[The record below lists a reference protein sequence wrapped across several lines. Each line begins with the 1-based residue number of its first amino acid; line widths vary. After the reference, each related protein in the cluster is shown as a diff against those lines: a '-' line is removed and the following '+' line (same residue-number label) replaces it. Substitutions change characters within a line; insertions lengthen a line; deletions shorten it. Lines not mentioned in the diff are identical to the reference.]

1 MQKIYTKSEL
11 APPQSSGM
19 KAVSL
24 YALLPEDLYVKVT
37 TSEETVRCFVSDPMA
52 LDYVKQLMSHLP
64 VSTVF
69 TTL

>member
-24 YALLPEDLYVKVT
+24 YAQVPEDLYVKVT
-37 TSEETVRCFVSDPMA
+37 TSEDTVRCFVNDPMA
-52 LDYVKQLMSHLP
+52 LNYVKQLMTHLP
-64 VSTVF
+64 ESTVF